1 MANSFIVLTRMMKD
15 RKDLWKDSIFTIIV
29 ACCLSSITLLFDFCR
44 YICWQIILKK
54 ELYDQILIWFT
65 VPSSI
70 SGSGIILLIYL
81 VSSVWPVIS
90 DFMNF
95 LVNYPTKYKA
105 KHKPI
110 SKRLNI
116 WAILAKGTYISRIIK

>member
-1 MANSFIVLTRMMKD
+1 MVNSFIVLTQMMKG
-15 RKDLWKDSIFTIIV
+15 RKDLWKDSIFTITV
-29 ACCLSSITLLFDFCR
+29 ACCSSSITLLFDFCK

-54 ELYDQILIWFT
+54 EIYDQILIWFT
-65 VPSSI
+65 VTCCIYGSDI
-70 SGSGIILLIYL
+70 SLLIYL

-116 WAILAKGTYISRIIK
+116 WVKLAKGIYISRIIK